1 MKNKLIFLLSKN
13 INSSEKQLKFL
24 FLFQWFLISFWW
36 RLWKFND
43 EIIKIP
49 LVFESFFS
57 NQLTH
62 YIIYIIYSVS
72 VFLIFLNRKFF
83 IGISIGLV
91 FFIVSDF
98 FTYHHDIYSM
108 LILSIASQFYLN
120 KRFFYIGFLSS
131 MYILSS
137 FSKMNNLFL
146 DGKLLGMLLETEFG
160 YIFNNIFLIFLSYL
174 TVFFELLAGLF
185 IFFKR
190 KNYFIVISLIL
201 FHYFMGIFLGR
212 GVVFNLLFVLLIT
225 EIYKDQISNKLYWLY
240 YFISVLVIVYNI
252 IVIKFT

>member
-1 MKNKLIFLLSKN
+1 
-13 INSSEKQLKFL
+13 
-24 FLFQWFLISFWW
+24 
-36 RLWKFND
+36 
-43 EIIKIP
+43 
-49 LVFESFFS
+49 
-57 NQLTH
+57 
-62 YIIYIIYSVS
+62 
-72 VFLIFLNRKFF
+72 
-83 IGISIGLV
+83 
-91 FFIVSDF
+91 
-98 FTYHHDIYSM
+98 
-108 LILSIASQFYLN
+108 
-120 KRFFYIGFLSS
+120 

-190 KNYFIVISLIL
+190 KNYFIVMSLIL

-240 YFISVLVIVYNI
+240 YFISASVIVYNI
-252 IVIKFT
+252 IVIKFI